1 MYMGNDEKAKQWARI
16 VAKAWA
22 DEDFKRR
29 LLAEPAAVLKEE
41 GVEVPAGVKLQVIE
55 NTESTMNL
63 VLPAMPKDVGNL
75 QDMDRRLAADDCAVC
90 GY

>member
-1 MYMGNDEKAKQWARI
+1 MGNDEKAKQWARI